1 MLTVQV
7 IPKIEKAKMPIDMKI
22 GLNYFLFIVYN
33 TWIFAQVFSYL
44 KLSPNTYL
52 SNNVHCKSLA
62 KDELNVIVIPLLS
75 PSEDESLSES
85 GELR

>member
-1 MLTVQV
+1 MLTAQA
-7 IPKIEKAKMPIDMKI
+7 IPKIEKPIDMKI
-22 GLNYFLFIVYN
+22 GLNYFFFIEYK
-33 TWIFAQVFSYL
+33 TWLIFAPVFSYL

-62 KDELNVIVIPLLS
+62 KDELKVIVIPLPS
-75 PSEDESLSES
+75 PSDDESLSES

>member
-1 MLTVQV
+1 
-7 IPKIEKAKMPIDMKI
+7 MPIDMKI
-22 GLNYFLFIVYN
+22 GLNYFLFIEYK
-33 TWIFAQVFSYL
+33 TWMIFVRVFSYL

-62 KDELNVIVIPLLS
+62 KDELKVIVIPLPS
-75 PSEDESLSES
+75 PSDDESLSES

>member
-1 MLTVQV
+1 
-7 IPKIEKAKMPIDMKI
+7 MPIDMKI
-22 GLNYFLFIVYN
+22 GLNYFLFIEYK
-33 TWIFAQVFSYL
+33 TWMIFVPVFSYL

-62 KDELNVIVIPLLS
+62 KDELKVIVIPFPF
-75 PSEDESLSES
+75 PSDDESLSES

>member
-1 MLTVQV
+1 M
-7 IPKIEKAKMPIDMKI
+7 
-22 GLNYFLFIVYN
+22 
-33 TWIFAQVFSYL
+33 IFVRVFSYL

-62 KDELNVIVIPLLS
+62 KDELKVIVIPLPF
-75 PSEDESLSES
+75 PSDDESLSES